1 VTKCHL
7 PMQRVDIATRMPAL
21 PVHPMVLADT
31 QVFRSRDLSCSEAG
45 LDALISQALD
55 D

>member
-1 VTKCHL
+1 VSPTHAEG
-7 PMQRVDIATRMPAL
+7 RYSNTDAGPAGCT
-21 PVHPMVLADT
+21 PMVLADT